1 MGSSEADVIR
11 QDERSQ
17 VEGVVALPTLQKMT
31 LCMVRTLHV
40 VSSEICPKDSSWV
53 LGGRAKKLERGIV
66 NFKSNQIQKGSV
78 ENVNKT

>member
-53 LGGRAKKLERGIV
+53 LGGRAKSWKEGLLILNLIRFGKAV
-66 NFKSNQIQKGSV
+66 WKM
-78 ENVNKT
+78 

>member
-40 VSSEICPKDSSWV
+40 VTSEIFPKDSSLV

-66 NFKSNQIQKGSV
+66 NFKSNQIREGSV